1 MAFSETQLSLG
12 ASADAFYRNR
22 YLSSREIEFNLI
34 GPNLDLS
41 GNGGTKNYNLTA
53 NFAVNET
60 FDVMAILMPLAPGSG
75 F

>member
-34 GPNLDLS
+34 GPDLDLS
-41 GNGGTKNYNLTA
+41 GNVGTKIHNLTA

-60 FDVMAILMPLAPGSG
+60 SDAMAISMPLAPESG